1 MKRMFDENEIKDI
14 TVKQVEGNYIPIK
27 DFTIGPF
34 QIPQVGYNKDLYWI
48 LCDTYATGLAIAQR
62 TGDGTLRAAPPIR
75 DDECV
80 IKGSVKTIFGNKS
93 LIGEGNVDLYK
104 HSIKGVSGNSTFYL
118 RLYSSNNL
126 KVNNLTD
133 LKTLLGATFEESAT
147 GSNSIIAITNEKVL
161 FADGTDASISGYTI
175 TDTVTTI

>member
-14 TVKQVEGNYIPIK
+14 AVKQVEGNYIPIK
-27 DFTIGPF
+27 DFKSGPF

-48 LCDTYATGLAIAQR
+48 LCDTNISALAIAQR
-62 TGDGTLRAAPPIR
+62 SNTGTLRAAAPVR

-80 IKGSVKTIFGNKS
+80 TKGSLKTLFGNKS
-93 LIGEGNVDLYK
+93 IVGEGNIDLYK
-104 HSIKGVSGNSTFYL
+104 HNIKGTSGNSTFYL

-126 KVNNLTD
+126 KISSLTD

-147 GSNSIIAITNEKVL
+147 GSNGIMAITNDKVL
-161 FADGTDASISGYTI
+161 FANGTDASISGYTI
-175 TDTVTTI
+175 SDTVTTI

>member
-1 MKRMFDENEIKDI
+1 MKKMFDENEIRNI
-14 TVKQVEGNYIPIK
+14 AVKQVEGNYIPIK
-27 DFTIGPF
+27 DFKSGPF

-48 LCDTYATGLAIAQR
+48 LCDINATASAIAQR
-62 TGDGTLRAAPPIR
+62 TGDGTLRAAAPTQ
-75 DDECV
+75 DDDCV
-80 IKGSVKTIFGNKS
+80 IKGSVKTLFGNKS

-104 HSIKGVSGNSTFYL
+104 HSIKGTSGNSTFYL

-126 KVNNLTD
+126 QVSSLTD

-147 GSNSIIAITNEKVL
+147 GSNSIIAVTNEKVL
-161 FADGTDASISGYTI
+161 FADGTNASISGYTI